1 MKGYGT
7 RQVAQILG
15 LSPSQVR
22 GYVRAGFLDPS
33 RGSRG
38 EFQFSFPDLVF
49 LRTARGLREARIPDR
64 RVLRALADLRRELPA
79 GRSLTGL
86 RIRAEGSRI
95 VVADGQSRW
104 QPGSGQTLFDFD
116 ASDLEAGLP
125 PFLPEAVRAGRDEEE
140 QAGAWYELG
149 CELEAGAPEE
159 ARNAYERALELDP
172 GHPEA
177 HLNLGRMLH
186 EAGDPA
192 AGERHYRRALE
203 AKPADAVAAFN
214 LGVALEDLGRD
225 GEALDAYEVAIE
237 LDPEDA
243 DAHFNAANL
252 CERLREPASAVG
264 HWKSYRSL
272 TRGRPG

>member
-7 RQVAQILG
+7 NQVAQILG
-15 LSPSQVR
+15 LTPSQVR
-22 GYVRAGFLDPS
+22 AYVRAGFLDPS

-38 EFQFSFPDLVF
+38 EFRFSFPDLVF

-64 RVLRALADLRRELPA
+64 RVLRALADLRRDLPA
-79 GRSLTGL
+79 GRPLTGL

-104 QPGSGQTLFDFD
+104 QPESGQTLFDFD
-116 ASDLEAGLP
+116 VSEMAAVLP
-125 PFLPEAVRAGRDEEE
+125 PPAPEADRGERGG
-140 QAGAWYELG
+140 AGAWYELG
-149 CELEAGAPEE
+149 CELEAGDPEE
-159 ARNAYERALELDP
+159 ARNAYRKALELDAR
-172 GHPEA
+172 HPDA

-192 AGERHYRRALE
+192 AGERHYRSALE
-203 AKPADAVAAFN
+203 ARPGDAVAVFN

-225 GEALDAYEVAIE
+225 REALDAYESAVE
-237 LDPEDA
+237 LDPNDA

-252 CERLREPASAVG
+252 CEKLRRPASAVG
-264 HWKSYRSL
+264 HWKIYRSL
-272 TRGRPG
+272 TRSHPR